1 MTTLTN
7 TFTLTVKKDTEA
19 NWLVNDFIPAIGEV
33 IVYTPDA
40 NNTYSRFK
48 VGNGSTLL
56 SNLPVIF
63 TLADSMESYIDEQI
77 IGGEW

>member
-56 SNLPVIF
+56 SNLPIVF

>member
-56 SNLPVIF
+56 SNLPVVF

>member
-33 IVYTPDA
+33 IVYIPDA

-56 SNLPVIF
+56 SNLPVVF

>member
-40 NNTYSRFK
+40 NNAYSRFK

-56 SNLPVIF
+56 SNLPVVF
-63 TLADSMESYIDEQI
+63 TLADSMESYIDELI
-77 IGGEW
+77 MGGEW